1 MRLLALAMS
10 QIHRLFSVSLS
21 VPKHGWVLAGFRTY
35 WPDLKIAVAGFENRT
50 RLPTVT
56 THKLG

>member
-1 MRLLALAMS
+1 
-10 QIHRLFSVSLS
+10 LFLDSRS
-21 VPKHGWVLAGFRTY
+21 VPKRSWVLAGFRTY